1 MSKYTGLAPRFAP
14 SARYSEYNTRHG
26 VALSRLNRRLFS
38 LDGELMT
45 AETVALYAGFNEQLH
60 LYHMGATD
68 ELPSSNPR
76 DYRRFAEEMNKLDAA
91 SGFGWGYFAE
101 ANELEAFL
109 CPEGRVPAT
118 PEEFLVTAG
127 DLGLGEEVVK
137 AGNVQVDRARW
148 VLASSA
154 LEEKWLR
161 QAKFAAQAQIEKG
174 TFGTVDSS
182 VLKKGESASDLFRL
196 KKRKFEDDTDAS
208 NSGKRRATESNTNTP
223 KITFRA
229 TPEPASNN
237 STLAASSARRRDRPS
252 LSINVPAA
260 TDFIPDVA
268 VIRESPKTK
277 APAAALP
284 DPNAVGSSDPG
295 AEKAAAAMET
305 DSVTEVLASMTWR
318 AHVTTRS
325 QDFAVHY
332 RLHRLEITRL
342 HLVSVGGAVGFYLS
356 IARLILHQAFIVCAF
371 NIPES
376 RVYRRECLEPPGGGR
391 PFALKLSIIPPSA
404 MKQHI
409 DGRVK
414 NVIFDSMVYSP
425 PGLNRNRGPGD
436 HSNKSNQDF
445 MMKNQHGGSIR
456 YYDYA
461 PSASH

>member
-26 VALSRLNRRLFS
+26 VALSRLNRKLFS

-45 AETVALYAGFNEQLH
+45 VETVALYAGFNEQLH

-91 SGFGWGYFAE
+91 SG
-101 ANELEAFL
+101 
-109 CPEGRVPAT
+109 GRVPAT

-182 VLKKGESASDLFRL
+182 VLRKGESASDLFRP

-305 DSVTEVLASMTWR
+305 D
-318 AHVTTRS
+318 
-325 QDFAVHY
+325 
-332 RLHRLEITRL
+332 
-342 HLVSVGGAVGFYLS
+342 
-356 IARLILHQAFIVCAF
+356 
-371 NIPES
+371 
-376 RVYRRECLEPPGGGR
+376 
-391 PFALKLSIIPPSA
+391 
-404 MKQHI
+404 
-409 DGRVK
+409 
-414 NVIFDSMVYSP
+414 
-425 PGLNRNRGPGD
+425 
-436 HSNKSNQDF
+436 
-445 MMKNQHGGSIR
+445 
-456 YYDYA
+456 
-461 PSASH
+461 